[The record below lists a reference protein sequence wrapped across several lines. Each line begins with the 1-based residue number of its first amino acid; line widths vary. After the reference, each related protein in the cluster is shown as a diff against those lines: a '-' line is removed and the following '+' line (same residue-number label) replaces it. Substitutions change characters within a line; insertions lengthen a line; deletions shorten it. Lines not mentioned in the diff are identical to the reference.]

1 MKKCIIIGI
10 NHNLFLKNLQ
20 SLKANFGTLP
30 VFLTAIS
37 TILGAVMFLRFGYAV
52 GEVGFIGTLLIIIL
66 IVYQFVYFL
75 ITLDPCVF

>member
-1 MKKCIIIGI
+1 ME
-10 NHNLFLKNLQ
+10 KNLQ

-52 GEVGFIGTLLIIIL
+52 GEVGFAGTLLIILVAHMVTIWCKYWCFYRNC
-66 IVYQFVYFL
+66 IISFSSY
-75 ITLDPCVF
+75 